1 MLLKFDAKLLSFP
14 YALAA
19 SNATLQTSE
28 YDACKTCPQNL
39 FMFEDLKRCT
49 CYTAAAMCNTK
60 HFGAVI
66 S

>member
-39 FMFEDLKRCT
+39 FMFEDLKR
-49 CYTAAAMCNTK
+49 
-60 HFGAVI
+60 
-66 S
+66 